1 MTSFPPHR
9 TGCDGAWC
17 RRRSAVTG
25 SRRHMPT
32 GFGYSRWVRPS
43 HQGAA
48 CSPSVLRGPADSPQM
63 TMKCHGRN
71 AIRVGQ
77 DWRRFQIN
85 PTPGALGLIPIRSSG
100 MTSSPFSPVAYSLP
114 VKCVRQ
120 GRTYVTLSRC
130 VAKKD
135 IPRRHLAL
143 IQQAGRLAN
152 FLVIPVALAR
162 LPHPEGVYGGARR
175 PHQVIFRARSM
186 PFLPGTPASPAAG
199 QESSPCADASSEPI
213 PAPVIRR

>member
-1 MTSFPPHR
+1 VR
-9 TGCDGAWC
+9 GVDGAQQLPAPGGTC
-17 RRRSAVTG
+17 RPVSDTPDGCGQVTKE
-25 SRRHMPT
+25 
-32 GFGYSRWVRPS
+32 
-43 HQGAA
+43 AA

-100 MTSSPFSPVAYSLP
+100 MT
-114 VKCVRQ
+114 
-120 GRTYVTLSRC
+120 YVTLLRC